1 MAGQAEQGSNYCA
14 RHHLFEDHRVVRE
27 IPVQRVLALGAEV
40 GGQLFVELPGTV
52 LTVMRAARKA
62 DDVVYYVL
70 LR

>member
-1 MAGQAEQGSNYCA
+1 
-14 RHHLFEDHRVVRE
+14 
-27 IPVQRVLALGAEV
+27 VQRLLALGAEV